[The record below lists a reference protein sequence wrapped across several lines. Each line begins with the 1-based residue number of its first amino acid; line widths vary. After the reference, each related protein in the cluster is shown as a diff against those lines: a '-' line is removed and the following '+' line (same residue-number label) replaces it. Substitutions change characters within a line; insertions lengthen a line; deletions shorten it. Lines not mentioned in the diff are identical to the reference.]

1 MISQQN
7 FKTIYFMFRIS
18 IFFKQGRKRKTNCF
32 LNAELFLKSL
42 VKKTGRYKIVLDFC
56 LLYEKLTV

>member
-1 MISQQN
+1 
-7 FKTIYFMFRIS
+7 MFRIS
-18 IFFKQGRKRKTNCF
+18 IFFFKQGRKRKTNCF